1 MSLLAGVNALPTGT
15 GSRTIMLDRVNL
27 VGCNYD
33 VAIIDQLCGAN
44 YSRMLTISDI
54 YSINANAKVIDI
66 LDTDA

>member
-15 GSRTIMLDRVNL
+15 RSRTIILDRVNL

-44 YSRMLTISDI
+44 YSRMLTIRDI